1 MIRHPPREEE
11 PTSFFA
17 FLSVVSCTIG
27 LLMLV
32 LVLVTVTSFWGAE
45 QVLEVPT
52 QKDGS
57 FVRGRIYVECT
68 ADGLIVHP
76 DETVVSL
83 KDLEDPARWID
94 GPYGKCLIALIRR
107 QRDGSAHFLIRPG
120 GLAVFRTAI
129 AYAREAGGGT
139 VDDVKSGRAVFSV
152 GQQLME
158 LPGPIRAVQ
167 RAEPVGSESGAS
179 VPRSRSA
186 GEEGP

>member
-1 MIRHPPREEE
+1 MIRHPQREEE
-11 PTSFFA
+11 PMSLFS

-32 LVLVTVTSFWGAE
+32 LVLVTVTSLWGAK
-45 QVLEVPT
+45 QVLEIPT

-76 DETVVSL
+76 DQTVVTL
-83 KDLEDPARWID
+83 KDLDDPARWVD
-94 GPYGKCLIALIRR
+94 GPYGKCLMALIRR

-152 GQQLME
+152 GEQLIE
-158 LPGPIRAVQ
+158 LPGPIRTVT
-167 RAEPVGSESGAS
+167 RAKPVSDETSESAS
-179 VPRSRSA
+179 RSRSA
-186 GEEGP
+186 REKRP